1 MVTGGMH
8 IRFLFCAL
16 AMALTLFS
24 CKKAETEEIVV
35 VKRPKTVLLY
45 MVANNNLSY
54 DAENSISRL
63 QNGYI
68 PAEEGNLLVYKH
80 CAGMD
85 PVLLHIKKGEE
96 GTVVADTAYRFPPR
110 VSATKSALTQALN
123 VTQAL
128 FPADS
133 YGLILWSHGTGWI
146 PPLASSSSAAQE
158 QISGSCPER
167 TFGLDGKVELEI
179 RDLAQAIPY
188 KLSFML
194 MDACFMGGIETA
206 YEVKDSV
213 DYYIGSPAEIL
224 TESFPYHKIMQH
236 IFKSTPDYAAVCKEY
251 YDYYNA
257 KSGAERSATV
267 ALMDCSKLA
276 EVAEVAKRVF
286 DQYGERI
293 ASLDLSLLQ
302 PYFRGSSSKYFYDL
316 KDLVDAIADA
326 SLSAEFA
333 AALERAVPYKA
344 STPYFIELPIRSFCG
359 VSTYVPGN
367 PADTKLADYYKQYK
381 WNQATGMIK

>member
-1 MVTGGMH
+1 MVIGGMH

-158 QISGSCPER
+158 QRSGSCPER

-236 IFKSTPDYAAVCKEY
+236 IFKSTPDYAAVCREY

-316 KDLVDAIADA
+316 KDLIDAIADA

-344 STPYFIELPIRSFCG
+344 ATPYFIELPIRSFCG

>member
-158 QISGSCPER
+158 QRSGSCPER

-257 KSGAERSATV
+257 KTGSERSATV

>member
-158 QISGSCPER
+158 QRSGSCPER

-257 KSGAERSATV
+257 KTGSVRSATV

-316 KDLVDAIADA
+316 KDLIDAIADA

-333 AALERAVPYKA
+333 AALERAVLYKA
-344 STPYFIELPIRSFCG
+344 ATPYFIELPIRSFCG

>member
-1 MVTGGMH
+1 MVIGGMH

-236 IFKSTPDYAAVCKEY
+236 IFKSTPDYAAVCREY

-267 ALMDCSKLA
+267 ALMDCSKLD

-286 DQYGERI
+286 DQYGDRI

-316 KDLVDAIADA
+316 KDLIDAIADA

-344 STPYFIELPIRSFCG
+344 TTPYFIELPIRSFCG

>member
-158 QISGSCPER
+158 QRSGSCPER

-236 IFKSTPDYAAVCKEY
+236 IFKSTPDYAAVCREY

-257 KSGAERSATV
+257 KSGSVRSATV

>member
-158 QISGSCPER
+158 QRSGSCPER

-257 KSGAERSATV
+257 KTGAERSATV

-286 DQYGERI
+286 DQYGESI

>member
-316 KDLVDAIADA
+316 KDLIDAIADA

-344 STPYFIELPIRSFCG
+344 ATPYFIELPIRSFCG

>member
-158 QISGSCPER
+158 QRSGSCPER

-276 EVAEVAKRVF
+276 GVAEVAKRVF

>member
-158 QISGSCPER
+158 VSGSAPQR

-286 DQYGERI
+286 DQYGESI

-302 PYFRGSSSKYFYDL
+302 PYFRGSNSKYFYDL

-333 AALERAVPYKA
+333 AALERAVLYKA
-344 STPYFIELPIRSFCG
+344 ATPYFIELPIRSFCG

>member
-1 MVTGGMH
+1 MVIGGMH

-24 CKKAETEEIVV
+24 CKKAEKEEIVV

-45 MVANNNLSY
+45 MVANNNLSH

-85 PVLLHIKKGEE
+85 PVLLHIKKGED
-96 GTVVADTAYRFPPR
+96 GTVAADTAYRFPPR

-158 QISGSCPER
+158 QRSGSCPER

-257 KSGAERSATV
+257 KTGSVRSATV

-316 KDLVDAIADA
+316 KDLIDAIADA

>member
-158 QISGSCPER
+158 QRSGSCPER

-224 TESFPYHKIMQH
+224 TECFPYHKIMQH

-257 KSGAERSATV
+257 KTGSVRSATV

-367 PADTKLADYYKQYK
+367 PADIKLADYYKQYK

>member
-24 CKKAETEEIVV
+24 CKKAEMEEIVV

-158 QISGSCPER
+158 QRSGSCPER

-236 IFKSTPDYAAVCKEY
+236 IFKTTPDYAAVCREY

-302 PYFRGSSSKYFYDL
+302 PYFRGSNSKYFYDL

-333 AALERAVPYKA
+333 VALERAVPYKA
-344 STPYFIELPIRSFCG
+344 ATPYFIELPIRRFCG

>member
-158 QISGSCPER
+158 QRSGSCPER

-236 IFKSTPDYAAVCKEY
+236 IFKSTPDYAAVCREY

-257 KSGAERSATV
+257 KTGSVRSATV

-316 KDLVDAIADA
+316 KDLVDAIADP

>member
-45 MVANNNLSY
+45 MVANNNLSN

-158 QISGSCPER
+158 QRSGSGPER

-236 IFKSTPDYAAVCKEY
+236 IFKSTPDYAAVCREY

-344 STPYFIELPIRSFCG
+344 TTPYFIELPIRSFCG

>member
-158 QISGSCPER
+158 VSGSAPQR

-257 KSGAERSATV
+257 KTGAERSATV

-302 PYFRGSSSKYFYDL
+302 PYFRGSGSKYFYDL

>member
-158 QISGSCPER
+158 QRSGSCPER

-236 IFKSTPDYAAVCKEY
+236 IFKSTPDYAAVCREY

-316 KDLVDAIADA
+316 KDLIDAIADA

>member
-1 MVTGGMH
+1 MVIGGMH

-24 CKKAETEEIVV
+24 CKKAEKEEIVV

-45 MVANNNLSY
+45 MVANNNLSN

-146 PPLASSSSAAQE
+146 PPLASFSSAAQE
-158 QISGSCPER
+158 QISGSGPER

-344 STPYFIELPIRSFCG
+344 TTPYFIELPIRSFCG

-367 PADTKLADYYKQYK
+367 PADTKLVDYYKQYK

>member
-146 PPLASSSSAAQE
+146 PPLASSSSAAHE
-158 QISGSCPER
+158 QRSGSCPER

-257 KSGAERSATV
+257 KTGSVRSATV

-286 DQYGERI
+286 DQYGESI

-302 PYFRGSSSKYFYDL
+302 PYFRGSNSKYFYDL

-333 AALERAVPYKA
+333 AALERAGPYKA
-344 STPYFIELPIRSFCG
+344 ATPYFIELPIRSFCG

>member
-1 MVTGGMH
+1 MVIGGMH

-24 CKKAETEEIVV
+24 CKKAEKEEIVV

-158 QISGSCPER
+158 VSGSAPQR

-286 DQYGERI
+286 DQYGESI

>member
-1 MVTGGMH
+1 MVIGGMH

-24 CKKAETEEIVV
+24 CKKAEKEEIVV

-63 QNGYI
+63 QNGYV

-158 QISGSCPER
+158 QRSGSCPER

-257 KSGAERSATV
+257 KTGSVRSATV

-344 STPYFIELPIRSFCG
+344 ATPYFIELPIRSFCG

>member
-158 QISGSCPER
+158 QRSGSCPER

-286 DQYGERI
+286 DQYGGRI

-333 AALERAVPYKA
+333 VALERAVPYKA
-344 STPYFIELPIRSFCG
+344 ATPYFIELPIRRFCG

>member
-1 MVTGGMH
+1 MVIGGMH

-85 PVLLHIKKGEE
+85 PVLLHIKKGED
-96 GTVVADTAYRFPPR
+96 GTVAADTAYRFPPR

-344 STPYFIELPIRSFCG
+344 TTPYFIELPIRSFCG

>member
-1 MVTGGMH
+1 MVIGGMH

-158 QISGSCPER
+158 QRSGSCPER

-257 KSGAERSATV
+257 KTGSVRSATV

-286 DQYGERI
+286 DQYGESI

>member
-146 PPLASSSSAAQE
+146 PPLASSSYAAQE
-158 QISGSCPER
+158 QRSGSCPER

-286 DQYGERI
+286 DQYGESI

>member
-146 PPLASSSSAAQE
+146 PPLASSSSAVQE
-158 QISGSCPER
+158 QRSGSCPER

-267 ALMDCSKLA
+267 ALMDCSKLV

-286 DQYGERI
+286 DQYGESI

>member
-158 QISGSCPER
+158 QRSGSCPER

-267 ALMDCSKLA
+267 ALMDCSKLV

-344 STPYFIELPIRSFCG
+344 ATPYFIELPIRSFCG

>member
-158 QISGSCPER
+158 QRSGSCPER

-257 KSGAERSATV
+257 KTGSVRSATV

-316 KDLVDAIADA
+316 KDLIDAIADA

>member
-158 QISGSCPER
+158 VSGSAPQR

-257 KSGAERSATV
+257 KTGSERSATV

-286 DQYGERI
+286 DQYGESI

>member
-1 MVTGGMH
+1 MVIGGMH

-158 QISGSCPER
+158 VSGSAPQR

-344 STPYFIELPIRSFCG
+344 TTPYFIELPIRSFCG

>member
-1 MVTGGMH
+1 MH

-158 QISGSCPER
+158 QRSGSCPER

-257 KSGAERSATV
+257 KTGSVRSATV

-286 DQYGERI
+286 DQYGESI

>member
-158 QISGSCPER
+158 QRSGSCPER

-257 KSGAERSATV
+257 KTGSERSATV

-286 DQYGERI
+286 DQYGESI

>member
-8 IRFLFCAL
+8 IRLLFCAL

-158 QISGSCPER
+158 QRSGSCPER

-316 KDLVDAIADA
+316 KDLIDAIADA

-344 STPYFIELPIRSFCG
+344 ATPYFIELPIRSFCG

>member
-85 PVLLHIKKGEE
+85 PVLLHIKKGEQ

-158 QISGSCPER
+158 GSGSAPQR

>member
-1 MVTGGMH
+1 MVIGGIH

-158 QISGSCPER
+158 QMSGSCPER

>member
-158 QISGSCPER
+158 QRSGSCPER

-302 PYFRGSSSKYFYDL
+302 PYFRGSNSKYFYDL

-344 STPYFIELPIRSFCG
+344 ATPYFIELPIRSFCG

>member
-158 QISGSCPER
+158 QRSGSCPER
-167 TFGLDGKVELEI
+167 TFGLDGKAELEI

-194 MDACFMGGIETA
+194 ALW
-206 YEVKDSV
+206 
-213 DYYIGSPAEIL
+213 AEL
-224 TESFPYHKIMQH
+224 
-236 IFKSTPDYAAVCKEY
+236 
-251 YDYYNA
+251 
-257 KSGAERSATV
+257 R
-267 ALMDCSKLA
+267 
-276 EVAEVAKRVF
+276 
-286 DQYGERI
+286 
-293 ASLDLSLLQ
+293 Q
-302 PYFRGSSSKYFYDL
+302 PMR
-316 KDLVDAIADA
+316 
-326 SLSAEFA
+326 
-333 AALERAVPYKA
+333 
-344 STPYFIELPIRSFCG
+344 
-359 VSTYVPGN
+359 
-367 PADTKLADYYKQYK
+367 
-381 WNQATGMIK
+381 

>member
-1 MVTGGMH
+1 MH

-158 QISGSCPER
+158 QRSGSCPER

-286 DQYGERI
+286 DQYGESI

-302 PYFRGSSSKYFYDL
+302 PYFRGSNSKYFYDL

>member
-158 QISGSCPER
+158 QRSGSCPER

-236 IFKSTPDYAAVCKEY
+236 IFKSTPDYAAVCREY

-344 STPYFIELPIRSFCG
+344 ATPYFI
-359 VSTYVPGN
+359 
-367 PADTKLADYYKQYK
+367 
-381 WNQATGMIK
+381 

>member
-1 MVTGGMH
+1 MVIGGMH

-158 QISGSCPER
+158 VSGSAPQR

-344 STPYFIELPIRSFCG
+344 ATPYFIELPIRSFCG

>member
-1 MVTGGMH
+1 
-8 IRFLFCAL
+8 
-16 AMALTLFS
+16 
-24 CKKAETEEIVV
+24 
-35 VKRPKTVLLY
+35 
-45 MVANNNLSY
+45 
-54 DAENSISRL
+54 
-63 QNGYI
+63 
-68 PAEEGNLLVYKH
+68 
-80 CAGMD
+80 
-85 PVLLHIKKGEE
+85 
-96 GTVVADTAYRFPPR
+96 
-110 VSATKSALTQALN
+110 
-123 VTQAL
+123 
-128 FPADS
+128 
-133 YGLILWSHGTGWI
+133 
-146 PPLASSSSAAQE
+146 
-158 QISGSCPER
+158 
-167 TFGLDGKVELEI
+167 
-179 RDLAQAIPY
+179 
-188 KLSFML
+188 ML

-316 KDLVDAIADA
+316 KDLVDAIADT